1 MTLTDVAV
9 NSDFVQGLDG
19 CIISGD
25 ILAGKINIMLSEHSL
40 VRTFDDWMS
49 SILYQLIQKQV
60 KISHNCSF
68 RSIRMLENVHQ
79 RLADILRCLNC
90 SIFGMINNICFGKSA
105 GPKKMWSGGTA
116 ENNPD
121 IVPGIVQICIINWCE
136 ALSKI
141 LLRLS
146 LHERLVHRKAD
157 QASEQKIPVRHVP

>member
-40 VRTFDDWMS
+40 VGVFNDWMS

-68 RSIRMLENVHQ
+68 RSIRMLENIHQ
-79 RLADILRCLNC
+79 RLADILQGLDC
-90 SIFGMINNICFGKSA
+90 SILGMVNNIRLGKPA
-105 GPKKMWSGGTA
+105 GPQKMRCGGTT

-121 IVPGIVQICIINWCE
+121 RYN
-136 ALSKI
+136 
-141 LLRLS
+141 
-146 LHERLVHRKAD
+146 
-157 QASEQKIPVRHVP
+157 

>member
-1 MTLTDVAV
+1 MKRFTEESGKMTLTDVAV

-40 VRTFDDWMS
+40 VGTFDDWMS

-121 IVPGIVQICIINWCE
+121 IVPGIVQICIINM
-136 ALSKI
+136 LGV
-141 LLRLS
+141 RLYQKS
-146 LHERLVHRKAD
+146 LT
-157 QASEQKIPVRHVP
+157 S